1 MSGLSSW
8 RETPVTRST
17 SSTLRGG
24 NRVRIQNDGAE
35 RCKSRAAASLAG
47 PPAVA
52 MARRS
57 ASSSGVEVVMPPT
70 VEVSS
75 TVGNLYQRGSLNL
88 PARQSAL
95 PSAPM
100 TKSIHKRQVGQN
112 LRIVRE
118 ALGLSQQQ
126 LADKLGLSDKS
137 QLSHWER
144 GLYYPDPYIVWRL
157 WEDEGVTAD
166 WIYLGQRRN
175 LPSWLAD
182 GLKSAGAA
190 SSEPAVGAAS
200 PVGET
205 RSKTST

>member
-1 MSGLSSW
+1 
-8 RETPVTRST
+8 
-17 SSTLRGG
+17 
-24 NRVRIQNDGAE
+24 
-35 RCKSRAAASLAG
+35 
-47 PPAVA
+47 
-52 MARRS
+52 
-57 ASSSGVEVVMPPT
+57 
-70 VEVSS
+70 
-75 TVGNLYQRGSLNL
+75 
-88 PARQSAL
+88 
-95 PSAPM
+95 M

-144 GLYYPDPYIVWRL
+144 GLYYPDPYVVWRL

-190 SSEPAVGAAS
+190 STEGAAAAAH
-200 PVGET
+200 PVHET